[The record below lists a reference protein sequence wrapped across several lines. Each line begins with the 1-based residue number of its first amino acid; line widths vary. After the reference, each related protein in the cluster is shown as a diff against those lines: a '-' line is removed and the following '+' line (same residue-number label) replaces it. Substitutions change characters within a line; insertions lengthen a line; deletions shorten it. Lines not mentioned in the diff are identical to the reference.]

1 MSKASK
7 SVSSI
12 RGFNDILPAQ
22 AAAWQHVE
30 AAAQRVF
37 EAYGYSEIRLP
48 IVEAT
53 PLFARSIGEIT
64 DIVEK
69 EMYTFPDRNDE
80 SLTLRPEGTAGCV
93 RAAIEH
99 GLLHNQTQKLWYRG
113 PMFRYER
120 PQKGRYRQ
128 FHQFGVEAFG
138 LPGPDIDAEVIFV
151 SAALW
156 RELGLENL
164 QLELNTLG
172 SNESRDRYRAALV
185 AYFSKYEN
193 ELDDD
198 GRRRLQSNPL
208 RLLDSK
214 HDGTRKLLPA
224 APKFAEYID
233 DESRAHFDGLCEL
246 LAAAG
251 LAVTLNP
258 LLVRGLDYYNRT
270 VFEWTTD
277 QLGAQAAVCS
287 GGRYDGLVE
296 LLGGK
301 PMPAIGWGL
310 GIERLIALLE
320 AEGRLPDAPAPH
332 AYFVLAGPSAEKRGL
347 LLAEQWRAKVPGLR
361 LQANLGGGGLKAQFR
376 RADKSG
382 AAVALVLGDDE
393 LAAGEI
399 TVKFL
404 REAREQERCA
414 IADVSGLLAR
424 LIGKH

>member
-1 MSKASK
+1 MSNTIQ
-7 SVSSI
+7 SI

-22 AAAWQHVE
+22 TATWQRVE
-30 AAAQRVF
+30 AAAMRVF
-37 EAYGYSEIRLP
+37 DAYGYAEIRLP
-48 IVEAT
+48 IVEPT
-53 PLFARSIGEIT
+53 PLFARSIGEVT

-69 EMYTFPDRNDE
+69 EMYSFADRNGD

-138 LPGPDIDAEVIFV
+138 LAGPDVDAEVIFV

-156 RELGLENL
+156 RELGVEGL
-164 QLELNTLG
+164 QLELNSLG
-172 SNESRDRYRAALV
+172 SAESRLRYRAALV
-185 AYFSKYEN
+185 EYFSRYAN
-193 ELDDD
+193 DLDDD
-198 GRRRLQSNPL
+198 GRRRLENNPL

-214 HDGTRKLLPA
+214 HDGTRRLLPD
-224 APKFAEYID
+224 APKFAEYLD
-233 DESRAHFDGLCEL
+233 DESRAHFESLCAL
-246 LAAAG
+246 LRDAG

-277 QLGAQAAVCS
+277 RLGAQAAVCS

-296 LLGGK
+296 LLGGR
-301 PMPAIGWGL
+301 PTPAIGWGL

-320 AEGRLPDAPAPH
+320 AQDSLPEVSAAH
-332 AYFVLAGPSAEKRGL
+332 AYLVLAGAEAARRGL
-347 LLAEQWRAKVPGLR
+347 LLAEEWRAKVPGLR
-361 LQANLGGGGLKAQFR
+361 LSTNLGGGGIKAQFR

-382 AAVALVLGDDE
+382 AAVALILGDEE
-393 LAAGEI
+393 LAADAIG
-399 TVKFL
+399 VKYL
-404 REAREQERCA
+404 REDREQQRLPLTD
-414 IADVSGLLAR
+414 IGGLLAR
-424 LIGKH
+424 LASAD

>member
-12 RGFNDILPAQ
+12 RGFNDILPAE
-22 AAAWQHVE
+22 AAAWQQVE
-30 AAAQRVF
+30 AAALRVF
-37 EAYGYSEIRLP
+37 ESYGYSEIRLP

-53 PLFARSIGEIT
+53 PLFARSIGEVT

-69 EMYTFPDRNDE
+69 EMYTFPDRNGE
-80 SLTLRPEGTAGCV
+80 SLALRPEGTAGCV

-99 GLLHNQTQKLWYRG
+99 GMLHNQVQKLWYRG

-138 LPGPDIDAEVIFV
+138 LAGPDVDAEVIFV

-156 RELGLENL
+156 RELGVENL
-164 QLELNTLG
+164 QLELNSLG
-172 SNESRDRYRAALV
+172 SGESRDRYRAALV
-185 AYFSKYEN
+185 EYFSKYEN
-193 ELDDD
+193 ELDAD
-198 GRRRLQSNPL
+198 GRRRLASNPL

-214 HDGTRKLLPA
+214 HDGTRRLLPA

-233 DESRAHFDGLCEL
+233 DESRAHFDTLCDL
-246 LAAAG
+246 LTGAG
-251 LAVTLNP
+251 IAITLNP

-296 LLGGK
+296 MLGGK
-301 PMPAIGWGL
+301 PAPAVGWGL
-310 GIERLIALLE
+310 GIERLVALLE
-320 AEGRLPDAPAPH
+320 AQDRLPGERPPH
-332 AYFVLAGPSAEKRGL
+332 AYLVLAGAAAETRGL

-361 LQANLGGGGLKAQFR
+361 LQANLGGGSLKSQFK
-376 RADKSG
+376 RADRSCIG
-382 AAVALVLGDDE
+382 QLRILPFSSIVRNRRRYQYCTGTPALNFCCIL
-393 LAAGEI
+393 
-399 TVKFL
+399 
-404 REAREQERCA
+404 
-414 IADVSGLLAR
+414 
-424 LIGKH
+424 